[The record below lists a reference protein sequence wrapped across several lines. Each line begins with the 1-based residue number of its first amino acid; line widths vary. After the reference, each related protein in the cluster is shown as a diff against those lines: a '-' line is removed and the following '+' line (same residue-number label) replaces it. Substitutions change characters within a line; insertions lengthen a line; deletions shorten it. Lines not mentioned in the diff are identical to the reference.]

1 MRAISILTV
10 AALGLS
16 VAACKVTEDK
26 NNQETSV
33 EFNDQIATNAVADV
47 GNAATNIAGTIAA
60 DAKREAGKVQE
71 KVGDVDVNLKINRD
85 GNSAVT
91 ANTVNSQ

>member
-1 MRAISILTV
+1 MRAITIFTV
-10 AALGLS
+10 AALGIGT
-16 VAACKVTEDK
+16 AACQVTEDK
-26 NNQETSV
+26 NNHSTSV
-33 EFNDQIATNAVADV
+33 EYNDQVAADAAQDV